1 MQNPRALIAFGSEG
15 PSMRVL
21 ARAALRS
28 TLVVGSALALIL
40 AGKAL
45 PF

>member
-1 MQNPRALIAFGSEG
+1 MAKAIAFTQRIAADPVEI
-15 PSMRVL
+15 
-21 ARAALRS
+21 ARMLIVCAC
-28 TLVVGSALALIL
+28 ALALIL

>member
-1 MQNPRALIAFGSEG
+1 MQRTLALFDLPALPIAGG
-15 PSMRVL
+15 TI
-21 ARAALRS
+21 ADGLRM
-28 TLVVGSALALIL
+28 LIVCGSALALIL